1 MVSPGSIAPPVID
14 QLPVAASAPLEQ
26 DAAGF
31 VEHDRGRSRDEAIR
45 LRRVGVVEE
54 VAAAHHAATDVPIGP
69 AVAQTSSR
77 PRRAPR

>member
-1 MVSPGSIAPPVID
+1 MITEAQGALAAPC
-14 QLPVAASAPLEQ
+14 LKFRSSSSASTS
-26 DAAGF
+26 AAGF

-54 VAAAHHAATDVPIGP
+54 VAAAHYAATDEPIGT